1 MRFNFDV
8 ELLITLFEK
17 TAKSKRSTILGIIL
31 IVFA

>member
-17 TAKSKRSTILGIIL
+17 NGKIKASTILGIIL